1 MGNSPPQCHR
11 QVACTKVRPQSQYL
25 NEAGD
30 SVVAVIAMHLPKFCS
45 RKKNPILGHNLGV
58 VCLMEFKLLIDSCIL
73 TEQTRSE
80 RAELDDDTKRTT
92 EMEMISA

>member
-1 MGNSPPQCHR
+1 
-11 QVACTKVRPQSQYL
+11 
-25 NEAGD
+25 
-30 SVVAVIAMHLPKFCS
+30 
-45 RKKNPILGHNLGV
+45 
-58 VCLMEFKLLIDSCIL
+58 MEFKLLIDSCIL